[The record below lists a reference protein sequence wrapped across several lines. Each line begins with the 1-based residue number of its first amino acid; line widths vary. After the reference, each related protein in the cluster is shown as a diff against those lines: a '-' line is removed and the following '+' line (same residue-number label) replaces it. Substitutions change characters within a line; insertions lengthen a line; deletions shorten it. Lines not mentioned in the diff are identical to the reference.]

1 MIHFKN
7 YLQDNDICETSHEIT
22 SHENTDSGKL
32 IPFQPDGSCS
42 EISRVQ
48 IASLV
53 DKLMQMP
60 EDIEISDDYNCPN
73 ESLDPFH
80 CIAEKIISDF

>member
-32 IPFQPDGSCS
+32 IPFQPDGSS
-42 EISRVQ
+42 PEISRVQ

>member
-7 YLQDNDICETSHEIT
+7 YLQNNDLGETTHWTT
-22 SHENTDSGKL
+22 SHENTGSGKL
-32 IPFQPDGSCS
+32 IPFIPDGSSS

-60 EDIEISDDYNCPN
+60 EDIEISEDYISPN
-73 ESLDPFH
+73 ESLDPYQ

>member
-1 MIHFKN
+1 MINFKN
-7 YLQDNDICETSHEIT
+7 YLQDNDLGETTHGIASL
-22 SHENTDSGKL
+22 ENTESGKL
-32 IPFQPDGSCS
+32 IPFITDGSPS

-60 EDIEISDDYNCPN
+60 EDIELSDDYISPN
-73 ESLDPFH
+73 ESLDPYQ

>member
-7 YLQDNDICETSHEIT
+7 YLQDNDLCETSQEVV
-22 SHENTDSGKL
+22 SRENTESNKL
-32 IPFQPDGSCS
+32 IAFQPDGSS
-42 EISRVQ
+42 PEISRVQ

-60 EDIEISDDYNCPN
+60 EDIEFSDDYISPN
-73 ESLDPFH
+73 ESLDPYQ